1 MKMIKEYLVAISLFL
16 LLIPFSSI
24 AQENEIT
31 EEIETESSSSTSD
44 INPLRLGV
52 KAGVP
57 NVFSINVEYVTPLL
71 DNRVAFAVDYFPL
84 TLSTSDV
91 EAKFKNFEIGSNVY
105 LKNTGKGLYGGIS
118 YFSFNADARV
128 SDVDF
133 DDESYGTGNT
143 SIEFNTFNLKV
154 GAKLGRAFYFRIELG
169 YGFGELPETVVI
181 TSDDGNSSTTEDIEE
196 VISFLGAGVPVFNFG
211 IGYSFL

>member
-84 TLSTSDV
+84 TIK
-91 EAKFKNFEIGSNVY
+91 A
-105 LKNTGKGLYGGIS
+105 
-118 YFSFNADARV
+118 
-128 SDVDF
+128 
-133 DDESYGTGNT
+133 
-143 SIEFNTFNLKV
+143 
-154 GAKLGRAFYFRIELG
+154 
-169 YGFGELPETVVI
+169 
-181 TSDDGNSSTTEDIEE
+181 
-196 VISFLGAGVPVFNFG
+196 FLGVP
-211 IGYSFL
+211 Y